1 MRMNLLSDIHQ
12 EVKHCLIIVLI
23 ILAFAGYIAAEWP
36 NDYGRVS
43 REWVESVYWADR

>member
-1 MRMNLLSDIHQ
+1 MMLLSDIHQ

-23 ILAFAGYIAAEWP
+23 ILAFVGYVLAEWP

-43 REWVESVYWADR
+43 REWVETVYWADR